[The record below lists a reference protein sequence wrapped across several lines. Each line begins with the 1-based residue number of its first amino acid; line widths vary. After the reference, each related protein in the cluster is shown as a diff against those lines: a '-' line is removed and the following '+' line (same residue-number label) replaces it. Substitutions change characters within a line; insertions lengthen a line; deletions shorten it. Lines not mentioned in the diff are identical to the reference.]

1 MAIVIENKDC
11 MLALKDTKDKYY
23 DLAVVDIPYGLGSK
37 ITDGGTWASK
47 YSKADHKWDV
57 LPKESYFKEL
67 FRVSKNQIIWGG
79 NYANLPP
86 NRCFLIWDKKD
97 NMPTMADCEYAWTS
111 FDKNAKIFRH
121 ARNTSEKRIHIT
133 QKPIK
138 LYEWIYFNYAKK
150 GYKILDTHLG
160 SGSSAIAA
168 HNYGLDFTGYE
179 INTAFYLKTKIRVD
193 KHLRQLK
200 LWR

>member
-1 MAIVIENKDC
+1 MQTYPQI
-11 MLALKDTKDKYY
+11 
-23 DLAVVDIPYGLGSK
+23 
-37 ITDGGTWASK
+37 
-47 YSKADHKWDV
+47 DV
-57 LPKESYFKEL
+57 F
-67 FRVSKNQIIWGG
+67 NMGQ
-79 NYANLPP
+79 
-86 NRCFLIWDKKD
+86 KD